1 MPKIFIYTMQNQL
14 SQTLCKPYM
23 AYIGWTYTLDKFY
36 VQESGRVLRLYCA
49 SFLNEKVSLSDPLMI
64 LGFDS
69 MSSE

>member
-14 SQTLCKPYM
+14 SRTLCKPYM

-36 VQESGRVLRLYCA
+36 VQESDRVLRLYWA

-69 MSSE
+69 VPGQ